1 MSPNPISINENYFH
15 KDQDNFENQNL
26 FIFVTS
32 AFLKTL
38 GRITT
43 HVLCSQRPLNLH
55 QFCLTRYS
63 KYGLVGTDWNA
74 NLRYFASIRLYLA
87 FSQKSYSATEVMHVS
102 KLGTLQG
109 SIFKSPNQNIQFACS
124 NGHVICKNCHPTM
137 ENFSIC
143 RSEAISNRNLT
154 LPEW

>member
-63 KYGLVGTDWNA
+63 NMSWLKLFGTPS
-74 NLRYFASIRLYLA
+74 L
-87 FSQKSYSATEVMHVS
+87 
-102 KLGTLQG
+102 
-109 SIFKSPNQNIQFACS
+109 
-124 NGHVICKNCHPTM
+124 
-137 ENFSIC
+137 
-143 RSEAISNRNLT
+143 SEL
-154 LPEW
+154 